1 MATKITGYAPFAY
14 DFETE
19 GEFISFMKQR
29 NAKYK
34 TPAEEDFKT
43 EDISG
48 LDLFR
53 NNIQAPTPQIKE
65 IDGYDAAS
73 EIQSNNKETT
83 ETETPTDKPTDNPTD
98 NPTVVDNGEG
108 GTETPTTVPT
118 DGNNTGDGENN
129 TDNPTVDNGEGGT
142 ETPTDNPTVVDNGEN
157 NTDNPTVD
165 NDTETQG

>member
-14 DFETE
+14 DFENE
-19 GEFISFMKQR
+19 GEFVSFMKQR

-34 TPAEEDFKT
+34 TPAEEDFNT

-83 ETETPTDKPTDNPTD
+83 ETQTPTDGSNTGDNENNTD
-98 NPTVVDNGEG
+98 NPTVVDNGES
-108 GTETPTTVPT
+108 GTETPTV
-118 DGNNTGDGENN
+118 
-129 TDNPTVDNGEGGT
+129 NPTVN
-142 ETPTDNPTVVDNGEN
+142 
-157 NTDNPTVD
+157 

>member
-19 GEFISFMKQR
+19 GEFVSFMKQR

-34 TPAEEDFKT
+34 TPAEEDFNT

-73 EIQSNNKETT
+73 EIQTANNETT
-83 ETETPTDKPTDNPTD
+83 ETETPTDKPTDKP
-98 NPTVVDNGEG
+98 
-108 GTETPTTVPT
+108 
-118 DGNNTGDGENN
+118 

-142 ETPTDNPTVVDNGEN
+142 ETPTTEPTVDNGES
-157 NTDNPTVD
+157 NTDNPTV
-165 NDTETQG
+165 NPTENNNTETQG

>member
-14 DFETE
+14 DFETD
-19 GEFISFMKQR
+19 GEFVSFMKQR

-34 TPAEEDFKT
+34 TPAEEDFNT

-73 EIQSNNKETT
+73 EIQSTNNETT
-83 ETETPTDKPTDNPTD
+83 ETETPTVKPTDGNNTGDNENNTD
-98 NPTVVDNGEG
+98 NPTVVDNGES
-108 GTETPTTVPT
+108 GTETPTT
-118 DGNNTGDGENN
+118 E
-129 TDNPTVDNGEGGT
+129 PTVDNGES
-142 ETPTDNPTVVDNGEN
+142 
-157 NTDNPTVD
+157 NTDNPTI
-165 NDTETQG
+165 NPTENGNTETETQG

>member
-14 DFETE
+14 DFETD
-19 GEFISFMKQR
+19 GEFVSFMKQR

-34 TPAEEDFKT
+34 TPAEEDFNT

-73 EIQSNNKETT
+73 EIQNTNNETT
-83 ETETPTDKPTDNPTD
+83 ETETPTVKPTDDNNTGDNENNTDNPTD
-98 NPTVVDNGEG
+98 NLTDN
-108 GTETPTTVPT
+108 PK
-118 DGNNTGDGENN
+118 
-129 TDNPTVDNGEGGT
+129 DNPTVDNGEGGT
-142 ETPTDNPTVVDNGEN
+142 ETPTDNPTDNPTVVDNGEN

>member
-14 DFETE
+14 DFETD
-19 GEFISFMKQR
+19 GEFVSFMKQR

-34 TPAEEDFKT
+34 TPAEEDFNT

-53 NNIQAPTPQIKE
+53 NNIQSPTPQIKE

-73 EIQSNNKETT
+73 EIQSTNNETT
-83 ETETPTDKPTDNPTD
+83 ETETPTD
-98 NPTVVDNGEG
+98 NPTV
-108 GTETPTTVPT
+108 
-118 DGNNTGDGENN
+118 
-129 TDNPTVDNGEGGT
+129 NPT
-142 ETPTDNPTVVDNGEN
+142 EN
-157 NTDNPTVD
+157 

>member
-14 DFETE
+14 DFETD
-19 GEFISFMKQR
+19 GEFVSFMKQR

-34 TPAEEDFKT
+34 TPAEEDFNT

-53 NNIQAPTPQIKE
+53 NNIQSPTPQIKE

-83 ETETPTDKPTDNPTD
+83 ETETPTDNPTD

-108 GTETPTTVPT
+108 GTETPTTES
-118 DGNNTGDGENN
+118 TGDDN
-129 TDNPTVDNGEGGT
+129 TGEGGT
-142 ETPTDNPTVVDNGEN
+142 ETPTDNSTENDN
-157 NTDNPTVD
+157 
-165 NDTETQG
+165 TETQG

>member
-19 GEFISFMKQR
+19 GEFVSFMKQR

-34 TPAEEDFKT
+34 TPAEEDFNT

-98 NPTVVDNGEG
+98 KPTDNPTVVDNGEG
-108 GTETPTTVPT
+108 GT
-118 DGNNTGDGENN
+118 
-129 TDNPTVDNGEGGT
+129 DNPTT
-142 ETPTDNPTVVDNGEN
+142 ESTEN
-157 NTDNPTVD
+157 D
-165 NDTETQG
+165 DTETQG

>member
-14 DFETE
+14 DFENE
-19 GEFISFMKQR
+19 GEFVSFMKQR

-34 TPAEEDFKT
+34 TPAEEDFNT

-73 EIQSNNKETT
+73 EIQNTNNETT
-83 ETETPTDKPTDNPTD
+83 ETETPTVK
-98 NPTVVDNGEG
+98 
-108 GTETPTTVPT
+108 PT
-118 DGNNTGDGENN
+118 DGNNTGDNENN
-129 TDNPTVDNGEGGT
+129 TDNPTDNLTDNPKDNPTVDNGEGGT
-142 ETPTDNPTVVDNGEN
+142 ETPTTEPTVDNGEN
-157 NTDNPTVD
+157 NTDNPTV
-165 NDTETQG
+165 NPSENGNTETQG

>member
-19 GEFISFMKQR
+19 GEFVSFMKQR

-34 TPAEEDFKT
+34 TPAEEDFNT
-43 EDISG
+43 EDIDG

-73 EIQSNNKETT
+73 EIQSTNNETT
-83 ETETPTDKPTDNPTD
+83 ETETPTDKPTVNPTD
-98 NPTVVDNGEG
+98 NPT
-108 GTETPTTVPT
+108 
-118 DGNNTGDGENN
+118 
-129 TDNPTVDNGEGGT
+129 
-142 ETPTDNPTVVDNGEN
+142 VDNGEN
-157 NTDNPTVD
+157 NTDNPTDNPTVENGEGGTETPTTEPTVD
-165 NDTETQG
+165 NGENNTDNPTDNPTENGNTETETQG

>member
-19 GEFISFMKQR
+19 GEFVSFMKQR

-34 TPAEEDFKT
+34 TPAEEDFNT
-43 EDISG
+43 EDIDG

-73 EIQSNNKETT
+73 EIQSTNNETT
-83 ETETPTDKPTDNPTD
+83 ETDKPTDNP
-98 NPTVVDNGEG
+98 
-108 GTETPTTVPT
+108 
-118 DGNNTGDGENN
+118 

-142 ETPTDNPTVVDNGEN
+142 ETPTTEPTVDNGENNTDKPTVDNGEN
-157 NTDNPTVD
+157 NTDNPTVN

>member
-14 DFETE
+14 DFETD
-19 GEFISFMKQR
+19 GEFVSFMKQR

-34 TPAEEDFKT
+34 TPAEEDFNT

-73 EIQSNNKETT
+73 EIQSTNNETT
-83 ETETPTDKPTDNPTD
+83 ETQTPTDGSNTGDNENNTD
-98 NPTVVDNGEG
+98 NPTVVDNGES
-108 GTETPTTVPT
+108 GTETPTV
-118 DGNNTGDGENN
+118 
-129 TDNPTVDNGEGGT
+129 NPTVN
-142 ETPTDNPTVVDNGEN
+142 
-157 NTDNPTVD
+157 

>member
-14 DFETE
+14 DFETD

-34 TPAEEDFKT
+34 TPAEEDFNT

-83 ETETPTDKPTDNPTD
+83 ETETPTVKPTDGNNTGDNENNTD

-108 GTETPTTVPT
+108 GTETPT
-118 DGNNTGDGENN
+118 
-129 TDNPTVDNGEGGT
+129 DN
-142 ETPTDNPTVVDNGEN
+142 PTDNPTVVDNGEN

-165 NDTETQG
+165 NGESNTDNPTVNNDTETQG

>member
-19 GEFISFMKQR
+19 GKFVSFMKQR

-34 TPAEEDFKT
+34 TPAEEDFNT

-73 EIQSNNKETT
+73 EIQNTNNETT
-83 ETETPTDKPTDNPTD
+83 ETETPTVKPTDDNNTGDNENNTDNPTD
-98 NPTVVDNGEG
+98 NLTDN
-108 GTETPTTVPT
+108 PK
-118 DGNNTGDGENN
+118 
-129 TDNPTVDNGEGGT
+129 DNPTVDNGEGGT
-142 ETPTDNPTVVDNGEN
+142 ETPTTEPTVDNGEN
-157 NTDNPTVD
+157 NTDNPTV
-165 NDTETQG
+165 NPSENGNTETQG

>member
-19 GEFISFMKQR
+19 GEFVSFMKQR

-34 TPAEEDFKT
+34 TPAEEDFNT

-48 LDLFR
+48 LELFR

-73 EIQSNNKETT
+73 EIQNTNNETT
-83 ETETPTDKPTDNPTD
+83 ETETPTVKPTDGNNTGDNENNTDNPTD
-98 NPTVVDNGEG
+98 KPTVDDGEGGTETPTDKPTVENGEG
-108 GTETPTTVPT
+108 GTETPTTEPT
-118 DGNNTGDGENN
+118 VDNGESN
-129 TDNPTVDNGEGGT
+129 TDNPTV
-142 ETPTDNPTVVDNGEN
+142 NPTEN
-157 NTDNPTVD
+157 NN
-165 NDTETQG
+165 TETQG

>member
-14 DFETE
+14 DFETD
-19 GEFISFMKQR
+19 GEFVSFMKQR

-34 TPAEEDFKT
+34 TPAEEDFNT

-53 NNIQAPTPQIKE
+53 NNIQSPTPQIKE

-83 ETETPTDKPTDNPTD
+83 ETETPTDNPTD

-108 GTETPTTVPT
+108 GTETPTTES
-118 DGNNTGDGENN
+118 TGDDN
-129 TDNPTVDNGEGGT
+129 TGEGGT
-142 ETPTDNPTVVDNGEN
+142 ETPTDNSTENGN
-157 NTDNPTVD
+157 
-165 NDTETQG
+165 TETQG

>member
-14 DFETE
+14 DFETD
-19 GEFISFMKQR
+19 GEFVSFMKQR

-34 TPAEEDFKT
+34 TPAEEDFNT

-83 ETETPTDKPTDNPTD
+83 ETETPTTESTGDDNTGEGGTDNPTD
-98 NPTVVDNGEG
+98 NSTENG
-108 GTETPTTVPT
+108 
-118 DGNNTGDGENN
+118 N
-129 TDNPTVDNGEGGT
+129 
-142 ETPTDNPTVVDNGEN
+142 
-157 NTDNPTVD
+157 
-165 NDTETQG
+165 TETQG

>member
-14 DFETE
+14 DFETD
-19 GEFISFMKQR
+19 GEFVSFMKQR

-34 TPAEEDFKT
+34 TPAEEDFNT

-73 EIQSNNKETT
+73 EIQSTNNETT
-83 ETETPTDKPTDNPTD
+83 ETETPTDNPTD

-108 GTETPTTVPT
+108 GTETPTTEST
-118 DGNNTGDGENN
+118 GADNT
-129 TDNPTVDNGEGGT
+129 GEGGT
-142 ETPTDNPTVVDNGEN
+142 ETPTDNPTEN
-157 NTDNPTVD
+157 D
-165 NDTETQG
+165 DTETQG